1 VTRRIV
7 FTGGG
12 TAGHVTP
19 NMALIDE
26 FLAAHWIVHYV
37 GSRNGIERRL
47 IAPMGI
53 AFHGIATGKL
63 RRYFSWQ
70 NFIDPLFIFWGFC
83 QSLWL
88 CLRLRPEVVFSKG
101 GFVAV
106 PFVVAAWLLRI
117 PVISHESDTTPG
129 LANKLCFPF
138 CRWICVNFP
147 QTAKH
152 LPVGKVLVTGS
163 PVRSGLLRGDAEK
176 ARQGLGL
183 LADKPVLLVFGGSL
197 GASVINQAVRQNLAA
212 LLGKFQIVHVVGAG
226 NLLPE
231 LQSQPGYIQRDY
243 INDGFGDV
251 LALADLVI
259 ARAGAN
265 TIYELLITRTPHILV
280 PLSAA
285 ASRGDQLINA
295 KIFADAGFSKVITE
309 PELTDERLLTCI
321 QHTYA
326 RREAIHQQLASFE
339 IKDSVAIIAELI
351 KRAADRAA

>member
-1 VTRRIV
+1 VTRRIL

-26 FLAAHWIVHYV
+26 LLAAHWVVHYV
-37 GSRNGIERRL
+37 GSNRGIERRL
-47 IAPMGI
+47 IAPIGI
-53 AFHGIATGKL
+53 TFHGIATGKL

-70 NFIDPLFIFWGFC
+70 NFIDPLFILWGFC

-88 CLRLRPEVVFSKG
+88 CLRFRPDVVFSKG

-106 PFVVAAWLLRI
+106 PLVAAAWLLRI

-138 CRWICVNFP
+138 CRWVCVNFP
-147 QTAKH
+147 QTAAH

-163 PVRSGLLRGDAEK
+163 PVRADLLQGDAER
-176 ARQGLGL
+176 ARRGLGL
-183 LADKPVLLVFGGSL
+183 SNDKPVLLVFGGSL
-197 GASVINQAVRQNLAA
+197 GANVINQAVRQNLAV
-212 LLGKFQIVHVVGAG
+212 LLGEFQIVHVVGAG
-226 NLLPE
+226 NVLPE
-231 LQSQPGYIQRDY
+231 LADTPGYIQRDY
-243 INDGFGDV
+243 INEGFGDV

-265 TIYELLITRTPHILV
+265 AIYELLITRTPHILV

-295 KIFADAGFSKVITE
+295 RIFSDAGFSEVITE
-309 PELTDERLLTCI
+309 PELTDECLLTRV
-321 QHTYA
+321 QQTYA
-326 RREAIHQQLASFE
+326 RRAAIRQRLTSFA
-339 IKDSVAIIAELI
+339 IKDSVAIITDLI
-351 KRAADRAA
+351 RRAADRAS

>member
-1 VTRRIV
+1 MTRRII

-26 FLAAHWIVHYV
+26 LLAAHWVVHYV
-37 GSRNGIERRL
+37 GSNSGIERRL
-47 IAPMGI
+47 ITPMGI
-53 AFHGIATGKL
+53 DFHGIATGKL

-70 NFIDPLFIFWGFC
+70 NFIDPLYILWGFC
-83 QSLWL
+83 QSLLL
-88 CLRLRPEVVFSKG
+88 CLRLRPNVVFSKG

-106 PFVVAAWLLRI
+106 PIVVAAWLLRI

-147 QTAKH
+147 QTTEH
-152 LPVGKVLVTGS
+152 LPVGKVLLTGS
-163 PVRSGLLRGDAEK
+163 PLRAGLLHGNAER
-176 ARQGLGL
+176 ARQDFGL
-183 LADKPVLLVFGGSL
+183 AMDKPVLLIFGGSL
-197 GASVINQAVRQNLAA
+197 GANVINQAVRQNLEV
-212 LLGKFQIVHVVGAG
+212 LLDEFQIVHVVGAG
-226 NLLPE
+226 NLLPALADTQGY
-231 LQSQPGYIQRDY
+231 LQCDY
-243 INDGFGDV
+243 INEGFGDL

-265 TIYELLITRTPHILV
+265 TIYEMLITRTPHILV

-295 KIFADAGFSKVITE
+295 QIFADAGFSEVIAE
-309 PELTDERLLTCI
+309 SELTDERLLTCI
-321 QHTYA
+321 QQTYS
-326 RREAIHQQLASFE
+326 RREAIHQRLLSFE
-339 IKDSVAIIAELI
+339 IKDSVAIITDLI
-351 KRAADRAA
+351 RRAADRSD

>member
-1 VTRRIV
+1 VTHRIV

-26 FLAAHWIVHYV
+26 LLAAQWVVHYV
-37 GSRNGIERRL
+37 GSNRGIERRL
-47 IAPMGI
+47 IEPMGI
-53 AFHGIATGKL
+53 AFHSIATGKL

-70 NFIDPLFIFWGFC
+70 NFIDPLFILWGFC

-88 CLRLRPEVVFSKG
+88 CLRLRPDVVFSKG

-106 PFVVAAWLLRI
+106 PLVVAAWLLRI

-147 QTAKH
+147 QTTKH

-163 PVRSGLLRGDAEK
+163 PVRAGLLRGDAER
-176 ARQGLGL
+176 ARRDLGL
-183 LADKPVLLVFGGSL
+183 ASDKPVLLIFGGSL
-197 GASVINQAVRQNLAA
+197 GANIINQAVRKNLTV
-212 LLGKFQIVHVVGAG
+212 LLGEFQLVHVVGAG
-226 NLLPE
+226 NLLPA
-231 LQSQPGYIQRDY
+231 LADTQGYVQREY
-243 INDGFGDV
+243 INEGFGDV
-251 LALADLVI
+251 LALAELVI

-265 TIYELLITRTPHILV
+265 TIYELLMTRTPHILV

-295 KIFADAGFSKVITE
+295 KIFSDAGFSEVITE
-309 PELTDERLLTCI
+309 PELTDELLLACI
-321 QHTYA
+321 QQTYK
-326 RREAIHQQLASFE
+326 RRADIHQQLARFE
-339 IKDSVAIIAELI
+339 IKDSVAIIIDLI
-351 KRAADRAA
+351 KRAADRAE

>member
-1 VTRRIV
+1 
-7 FTGGG
+7 
-12 TAGHVTP
+12 
-19 NMALIDE
+19 MALIDAL
-26 FLAAHWIVHYV
+26 LAAHWVVHYV
-37 GSRNGIERRL
+37 GSSSGIERGL

-70 NFIDPLFIFWGFC
+70 NFIDPLYILCGFC

-88 CLRLRPEVVFSKG
+88 CMRLRPDVVFSKG

-106 PFVVAAWLLRI
+106 PLVTAAWLLRI

-147 QTAKH
+147 QTTEH
-152 LPVGKVLVTGS
+152 LPAGKVLVTGS
-163 PVRSGLLRGDAEK
+163 PVRSGLLQGDAGR
-176 ARQGLGL
+176 ARQEFGL
-183 LADKPVLLVFGGSL
+183 AIDKPVLLVFGGSL
-197 GASVINQAVRQNLAA
+197 GANVINQAVRQNLAA
-212 LLGKFQIVHVVGAG
+212 LLSEFQVVHVVGAG
-226 NLLPE
+226 NLSPALADM
-231 LQSQPGYIQRDY
+231 PGYIQRDY
-243 INDGFGDV
+243 INEGFGDV
-251 LALADLVI
+251 LALAELVI

-295 KIFADAGFSKVITE
+295 KIFADAGFSEVITE
-309 PELTDERLLTCI
+309 SELTHERLLRCI
-321 QHTYA
+321 QQTYA
-326 RREAIHQQLASFE
+326 RRELIQQRLASFD
-339 IKDSVAIIAELI
+339 IKDSVAIIIDLI
-351 KRAADRAA
+351 KRAADRAE